1 MRLVMNVSD
10 RIHVLTDGHT
20 LAGDAV
26 AEVRAIK
33 AVVEAISA
41 FTTPAWRR
49 SWSIRSWNSCAG
61 SSATQSPSYRWTRM
75 PRTALARRC
84 MSSRPVITA
93 AGSAAALTADDW
105 SEPATSASRRPP
117 VI

>member
-1 MRLVMNVSD
+1 MRLVMYVSD

-49 SWSIRSWNSCAG
+49 SWSIRSWNSCA
-61 SSATQSPSYRWTRM
+61 AQARRHPVLPVYKNAR
-75 PRTALARRC
+75 AELARRC

-93 AGSAAALTADDW
+93 ACSAVALTADDW